1 LPEALLAAE
10 QRFRSVISNSDGDV
24 SIAQENLQKVAK
36 AIGKTEEAQVP
47 SSEVESDVVAGTRQS
62 ATGGAREIEAA
73 QLQERLLDDL
83 LDEMDAEEER
93 QVQIAAAMASRSA
106 AAGTEHDESGTGAA
120 GMDNL
125 QDDLL
130 DSLLDEL

>member
-1 LPEALLAAE
+1 M
-10 QRFRSVISNSDGDV
+10 
-24 SIAQENLQKVAK
+24 
-36 AIGKTEEAQVP
+36 
-47 SSEVESDVVAGTRQS
+47 ESDVVARTRQS
-62 ATGGAREIEAA
+62 DTGGAREIEAA

-106 AAGTEHDESGTGAA
+106 AAGTEHDESGTLGGTGAA
-120 GMDNL
+120 KMDNL